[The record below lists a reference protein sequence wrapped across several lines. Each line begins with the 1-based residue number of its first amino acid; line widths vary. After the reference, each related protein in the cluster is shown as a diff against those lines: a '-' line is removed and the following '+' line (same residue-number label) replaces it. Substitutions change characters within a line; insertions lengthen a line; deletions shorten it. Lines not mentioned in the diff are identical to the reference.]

1 MTVIAQYIIKIPDQN
16 GYMILYVCNPEMLK
30 PLQYF
35 LQHGNIVEITEK
47 EAGKLL
53 NMKL

>member
-1 MTVIAQYIIKIPDQN
+1 MTVIAQYIVKIPDQN

-35 LQHGNIVEITEK
+35 LQHGNIVEITEE
-47 EAGKLL
+47 EARKLVKI
-53 NMKL
+53 NI